1 MGSWGPWPGQVALE
15 SSWKFAPH
23 QEAGKGVE
31 AQRHCRKVTD
41 SAAIPRALQSWWK
54 PRSCPERAPLLLPS
68 PSPLPVSGRVGK
80 YLILSLHKLGPGI
93 QALNGV
99 HGILQGHLPPVL
111 TLRHAIPLLP
121 PAARDQY
128 SQGQRYRQGGP
139 TLGVGLSLCHT
150 QGLFLQGLGDGEQ
163 GVWGFAS
170 GTLSCTLYATGPVTQ
185 TAETA
190 RHGLLGWARAEC
202 VLSSTHTRWLCA
214 HHPQLALHLLQS
226 PPRSPG
232 TAKSPLLCQE
242 AFICSSSLPP
252 SSRAA
257 ALPWPRW
264 DMGSPTWV

>member
-15 SSWKFAPH
+15 SSWKLAPH

-111 TLRHAIPLLP
+111 TLRHAVPLLP
-121 PAARDQY
+121 PAAGDQY

-139 TLGVGLSLCHT
+139 TLGVGLSLCYT
-150 QGLFLQGLGDGEQ
+150 QGLGDGEQ

-190 RHGLLGWARAEC
+190 RHGLPGWARAEC